1 LRRRSAARFP
11 LEKVRDMTMTGDK
24 PVTLPRVAKG
34 PRPQFFPDE
43 TSDILL
49 SMNVALMTELMV
61 VRERLDTLE
70 RVLEK
75 HGVMQREEIEKFDV
89 DDTVE
94 MQREK
99 VRQTIES
106 HVFYLL
112 LDQAERARQKI
123 DPKQQQ
129 PDV

>member
-1 LRRRSAARFP
+1 MSNQA
-11 LEKVRDMTMTGDK
+11 EK
-24 PVTLPRVAKG
+24 PVTLPRIAKG
-34 PRPQFFPDE
+34 PRPQFFKDE

-61 VRERLDTLE
+61 VRERLDTVE
-70 RVLEK
+70 RLLEK
-75 HGVMQREEIEKFDV
+75 QGVVAREAIEHFDV
-89 DDTVE
+89 DDAVE
-94 MQREK
+94 AQREK

-123 DPKQQQ
+123 DPKQGQ
-129 PDV
+129 PEV

>member
-1 LRRRSAARFP
+1 
-11 LEKVRDMTMTGDK
+11 MTMTGDK

>member
-1 LRRRSAARFP
+1 MSNA
-11 LEKVRDMTMTGDK
+11 EK
-24 PVTLPRVAKG
+24 PVSIQRIAKG
-34 PRPQFFPDE
+34 PRPQFFKDE

-61 VRERLDTLE
+61 VRDRLDTVE
-70 RVLEK
+70 RLLEK
-75 HGVMQREEIEKFDV
+75 HGVLKLEEIEHFDV
-89 DDTVE
+89 DDAVDSA
-94 MQREK
+94 REK

-123 DPKQQQ
+123 DPKQDQ

>member
-1 LRRRSAARFP
+1 
-11 LEKVRDMTMTGDK
+11 MTNPAEK
-24 PVTLPRVAKG
+24 PVILPRIAKG
-34 PRPQFFPDE
+34 PRPQFFKDE

-61 VRERLDTLE
+61 VRERLDTVE
-70 RVLEK
+70 RLLEK
-75 HGVMQREEIEKFDV
+75 QGVVSREAIEHFDV
-89 DDTVE
+89 DDAVE
-94 MQREK
+94 AQREK

-123 DPKQQQ
+123 DPKQGQ
-129 PDV
+129 PEV